1 MKKLFSAIMF
11 SILGIAT
18 LASAAPRGPSWT
30 PQRTL
35 ANVEDFEALKPGDTV
50 AQVCK
55 VCDSVSLVE
64 IETKAQAME
73 YCKDGA
79 VLNCPSCKK
88 KATVTVRGP
97 RPENTRRTVTY
108 VDEHGEACMFLAKV
122 SEVGETHKSI
132 DRGPDTPHRR

>member
-1 MKKLFSAIMF
+1 MKKLFSAIIF
-11 SILGIAT
+11 SILAVAT
-18 LASAAPRGPSWT
+18 IASAAPRGPSFT

-35 ANVEDFEALKPGDTV
+35 STVEDFQALKVGDTV

-55 VCDSVSLVE
+55 VCDSVSTVE
-64 IETKAQAME
+64 IKSKEQAME

-79 VLNCPSCKK
+79 MLNCPSCKK

-97 RPENTRRTVTY
+97 RPENPRRTVTY

-122 SEVGETHKSI
+122 TDVGETHKSI
-132 DRGPDTPHRR
+132 DRGPMTPHR

>member
-1 MKKLFSAIMF
+1 MKKLFTALIL
-11 SILGIAT
+11 SILGVST
-18 LASAAPRGPSWT
+18 LATAAPRGPSWT

-35 ANVEDFEALKPGDTV
+35 GTVEDFQTLKVGDTV

-55 VCDSVSLVE
+55 VCDSVSTAE
-64 IETKAQAME
+64 IKSKEQAMQ

-97 RPENTRRTVTY
+97 RPENPRRTVTY
-108 VDEHGEACMFLAKV
+108 VDEHGKACMFLAKV
-122 SEVGETHKSI
+122 SEIGDTHKSI
-132 DRGPDTPHRR
+132 DRGPSTSHR